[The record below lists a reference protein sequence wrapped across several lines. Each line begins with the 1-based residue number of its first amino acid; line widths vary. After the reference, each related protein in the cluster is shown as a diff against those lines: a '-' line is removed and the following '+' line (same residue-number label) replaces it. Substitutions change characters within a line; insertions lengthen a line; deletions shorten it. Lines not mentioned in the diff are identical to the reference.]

1 MSNIIYTV
9 GHSTM
14 PVDDFIKLIKMHDID
29 CIVDVRSTP
38 YSQYAPQFNQAEIIY
53 ALKKAGV
60 AYIYM
65 GKELGARRDDA
76 TLYDEDGRLNFEKT
90 AASPSF
96 KSGIDRIMQGIKKGY
111 TIALMCTEKDPMDCH
126 RCILVG
132 RKINNLENCYVE
144 NILSDGSLLKQ
155 TQVEEKLL
163 EIYHT
168 NRDQL
173 TITELLSGKQ
183 KSEEEYLNDAYRKKA
198 KEIAYQ
204 I

>member
-14 PVDDFIKLIKMHDID
+14 TVDDFIKLIKIYSID

-38 YSQYAPQFNQAEIIY
+38 YSQYASQFNEAEIRY
-53 ALKKAGV
+53 ALQQEGI

-65 GKELGARRDDA
+65 GKEFGARRDDA

-90 AASPSF
+90 AASQSF
-96 KSGIDRIMQGIKKGY
+96 KAGIERIMQGIEKGY

-132 RKINNLENCYVE
+132 REINNLENCCVE
-144 NILSDGSLLKQ
+144 NVLSDGSLLKQ

-163 EIYHT
+163 ETYHA

-173 TITELLSGKQ
+173 TITELLSGEQ
-183 KSEEEYLNDAYRKKA
+183 KSEEEYLNDAYRKRA

>member
-1 MSNIIYTV
+1 MQA
-9 GHSTM
+9 
-14 PVDDFIKLIKMHDID
+14 DDFIKLIKSHGID

-38 YSQYAPQFNQAEIIY
+38 YSQYASQFNEAEIKY
-53 ALKKAGV
+53 ALKQEGIV
-60 AYIYM
+60 YIYM
-65 GKELGARRDDA
+65 GKEFGARRDDTA
-76 TLYDEDGRLNFEKT
+76 LYDKDGRLNFEKT
-90 AASPSF
+90 AESQLF
-96 KSGIDRIMQGIKKGY
+96 KSGMERIKQGVKKGY

-132 RKINNLENCYVE
+132 REINNLENCSVE

-163 EIYHT
+163 EIYYG

-183 KSEEEYLNDAYRKKA
+183 KSEEEYLKDAYRKRA
-198 KEIAYQ
+198 KEIAYH